1 MTDVRQRLLE
11 RVIDEVAN
19 NGLADRSLRDVAAAI
34 GSSHRMLHY
43 HFGSRAGLVAAIVHA
58 VEARQ
63 RLLLADL
70 AKTTTGP
77 GDLVLALWARLSTA
91 EMLPYVRLFFEC
103 VASPVVST
111 SITPHQATGPGA
123 SGNDHDLTDPWLR
136 SAAAVAATIGTDVDM
151 VDLQL
156 GVAVTRGLLI
166 DVLTTGD
173 ATQATKSLQ
182 RYVSLWLARRG
193 SE

>member
-1 MTDVRQRLLE
+1 MTDVRQRLLA
-11 RVIDEVAN
+11 RVIDEAAS

-43 HFGSRAGLVAAIVHA
+43 HFGSRAGLVAAIVHE

-63 RLLLADL
+63 RLLLAEL
-70 AKTTTGP
+70 AKTTTDP

-103 VASPVVST
+103 IASIAVTTTAELAGT
-111 SITPHQATGPGA
+111 SA
-123 SGNDHDLTDPWLR
+123 SDADLTDPWLR
-136 SAAAVAATIGTDVDM
+136 SGAAVAATIGADVDM

-173 ATQATKSLQ
+173 ATPATKALQ
-182 RYVSLWLARRG
+182 RYVSLWLGGRG

>member
-11 RVIDEVAN
+11 RVIDEAAS

-43 HFGSRAGLVAAIVHA
+43 HFGSRDGLVAAIVHE
-58 VEARQ
+58 VESRQ
-63 RLLLADL
+63 RLLLAEL
-70 AKTTTGP
+70 AKTTTDP

-103 VASPVVST
+103 IASTAVT
-111 SITPHQATGPGA
+111 TTAERH
-123 SGNDHDLTDPWLR
+123 LTDPWLR
-136 SAAAVAATIGTDVDM
+136 SGAAVAATIGADVDM

-173 ATQATKSLQ
+173 ATPATKALE
-182 RYVSLWLARRG
+182 RYVSLWLGRRG

>member
-1 MTDVRQRLLE
+1 
-11 RVIDEVAN
+11 
-19 NGLADRSLRDVAAAI
+19 
-34 GSSHRMLHY
+34 MLHY
-43 HFGSRAGLVAAIVHA
+43 HFGSRAGLVAAIVDE

-70 AKTTTGP
+70 AETTTDP
-77 GDLVLALWARLSTA
+77 VDLVLTLWARLSTA

-103 VASPVVST
+103 IASTAVTTTADP
-111 SITPHQATGPGA
+111 AGA
-123 SGNDHDLTDPWLR
+123 SDHDRDLTDPWLR
-136 SAAAVAATIGTDVDM
+136 SGAAVAATIGADVDM

-173 ATQATKSLQ
+173 AAPATKSLQ

-193 SE
+193 SG

>member
-1 MTDVRQRLLE
+1 VTHVRQQLLE
-11 RVIDEVAN
+11 RVIDEAAR
-19 NGLADRSLRDVAAAI
+19 NGLADRSLREVATAI

-43 HFGSRAGLVAAIVHA
+43 HFGSRAGLITAIVHE

-63 RLLLADL
+63 RLLLAEL
-70 AKTTTGP
+70 AKTTTDP

-103 VASPVVST
+103 IAST
-111 SITPHQATGPGA
+111 SVTTTGDPAGP
-123 SGNDHDLTDPWLR
+123 SDSDLTDPWLR
-136 SAAAVAATIGTDVDM
+136 SGAAVAAMIGADVDM

-173 ATQATKSLQ
+173 AAPATKSLQ
-182 RYVSLWLARRG
+182 RFVSLWLARRG
-193 SE
+193 SG

>member
-1 MTDVRQRLLE
+1 MTDVRQRLLA
-11 RVIDEVAN
+11 RVIDEAAS

-43 HFGSRAGLVAAIVHA
+43 HFGSRAGLVAAIVHE

-63 RLLLADL
+63 RLLLAEL
-70 AKTTTGP
+70 AKTTTDP
-77 GDLVLALWARLSTA
+77 GDLVLALWARLATA

-103 VASPVVST
+103 IASTAIMTTADPSGERT
-111 SITPHQATGPGA
+111 SA
-123 SGNDHDLTDPWLR
+123 SDRDLTDPWLR
-136 SAAAVAATIGTDVDM
+136 SGAAVAATIGTDVDM

-173 ATQATKSLQ
+173 AAQATKSLQ
-182 RYVSLWLARRG
+182 RYVSLWLGRRS